1 MLDLSLDTHKVFKTW
16 SKPRTNDK
24 TKSTAK
30 NMRFDSIKS
39 FQLKQK
45 NMVAIGSFMMN
56 VLESPSCSREKS
68 DFQFDLLQR
77 ESLNFRDFGSGVDT
91 VKHT

>member
-1 MLDLSLDTHKVFKTW
+1 M
-16 SKPRTNDK
+16 
-24 TKSTAK
+24 TKQNQLQK

-39 FQLKQK
+39 FRLKQ
-45 NMVAIGSFMMN
+45 NTLWLGSFMMN

-91 VKHT
+91 VKHTCYVFTRFY